1 MLLTSYM
8 VIGLL
13 GGFVGGF
20 LGLGGGIIFV
30 PFLFFTFDYFQINP
44 NYALQSAIVTS
55 LSCVVISSLSALI
68 KHNKND
74 LVEWDIFT
82 RTLPGIVLGSSL
94 GLTMVT
100 ILPTGYIKFIYTV
113 LLVFISIYM
122 FNKNQDYEEQKI
134 KEIRY
139 INRFSIFVGS
149 ISSLLGIGG
158 GTLTTPYFN
167 YYGVP
172 IKRCIATASACGVA
186 ISLFGIL
193 LSFIF
198 THHSQTIKTNTMELL
213 AFDAFIIVSLSSM
226 LSAYFGASFTKKTE
240 ASNLN
245 KIFSVFLILTA
256 ISILFY

>member
-1 MLLTSYM
+1 MLVASYI
-8 VIGLL
+8 VVGLL

-30 PFLFFTFDYFQINP
+30 PFLFFIFDYFQINP

-68 KHNKND
+68 KHNTNN
-74 LVEWDIFT
+74 LVEWNIFV

-94 GLTMVT
+94 GLTMVA
-100 ILPTGYIKFIYTV
+100 ILPAELIKFIYTA
-113 LLVFISIYM
+113 LLILISIYM
-122 FNKNQDYEEQKI
+122 FNKDQDREKEKI
-134 KEIRY
+134 KEIKY
-139 INRFSIFVGS
+139 INRFSFFVGS

-193 LSFIF
+193 VSFVL
-198 THHSQTIKTNTMELL
+198 TYHSQILETNTLELL
-213 AFDAFIIVSLSSM
+213 TFDAFLIVSLSSM
-226 LSAYFGASFTKKTE
+226 LSAYFGASVTKRTQS
-240 ASNLN
+240 SNLS